1 MKLTKVF
8 TLLGTAIFTAVFM
21 SFSAY
26 AADDIAIDE
35 TNFPDESFRSYIS
48 ENYDTDKNGALSAE
62 EIENAEELFIEDSV
76 YDEDDKVTT
85 PQLDLTGINYL
96 KNLKTI
102 NICSRNVINA
112 DISGIEALN
121 YIGFSAGNVSGLVLG
136 DMSSLEGCDI
146 YNSDLTEISLI
157 DCPNLVQCYFDDN
170 PDLTKIEVKNA
181 ENLRMLGCRNDAL
194 ESLKVENCAGLISV
208 DCSNNKL
215 TKLDIT
221 DCPLLSTLNCRD
233 NMIAE
238 LDISQFNNIIE
249 GLKNFDGMPGDE
261 APLTVDSSTKVIG
274 YDATE
279 NNSSESTQSTHESTV
294 SSETQEK
301 EKEKDSNLTMLVA
314 ALAAIVIAGIAAVVI
329 ILMVKGG
336 KEK

>member
-1 MKLTKVF
+1 MKLAKVF
-8 TLLGTAIFTAVFM
+8 SLLGAAIFTAAYM

-35 TNFPDESFRSYIS
+35 ANFPDESFRGYIS

-62 EIENAEELFIEDSV
+62 EIENAEELLIEDSV
-76 YDEDDKVTT
+76 YDEDDNPIT

-96 KNLKTI
+96 KKLKAI
-102 NICSRNVINA
+102 NILSRNVINA
-112 DISGIEALN
+112 DISGIEALTD
-121 YIGFSAGNVSGLVLG
+121 IGFSGGSVTGLVLG

-146 YNSDLTEISLI
+146 YNSDLTELSLL
-157 DCPNLVQCYFDDN
+157 DCPNLVQCYFDNN
-170 PDLTKIEVKNA
+170 PKLSGIEVKNA
-181 ENLRMLGCRNDAL
+181 GNLRMLGCRNDAL
-194 ESLKVENCAGLISV
+194 ESLKIENCAGLISV

-238 LDISQFNNIIE
+238 LDISQFNYIIE

-261 APLTVDSSTKVIG
+261 APLTVDSGTKVIG
-274 YDATE
+274 YDVTADE
-279 NNSSESTQSTHESTV
+279 SSDSVESTPESTA
-294 SSETQEK
+294 SSKPQEK
-301 EKEKDSNLTMLVA
+301 EKGSNTAMLVVI
-314 ALAAIVIAGIAAVVI
+314 LVAIVVAGIAAAVI
-329 ILMVKGG
+329 ITFAKGD

>member
-8 TLLGTAIFTAVFM
+8 TILGTAIFTAACM
-21 SFSAY
+21 SFSVY

-35 TNFPDESFRSYIS
+35 ANFPDETLRGYIS
-48 ENYDTDKNGALSAE
+48 ENFDTDQSGSLSEE
-62 EIENAEELFIEDSV
+62 EIENAAELSLTDPIF
-76 YDEDDKVTT
+76 DENDNLLQPD
-85 PQLDLTGINYL
+85 LDLTGIEHL
-96 KNLKTI
+96 KKLKSI
-102 NICSRNVINA
+102 NVGYYNVKNA
-112 DISGIEALN
+112 DLSKIEALTE
-121 YIGFSAGNVSGLVLG
+121 IGFSGGNVSGLVLG

-194 ESLKVENCAGLISV
+194 ISLKVENCAKLISV

-221 DCPLLSTLNCRD
+221 DCPLLSSINCRN

-249 GLKNFDGMPGDE
+249 GLKNNDRHGDKE
-261 APLTVDSSTKVIG
+261 PPLTVDSSTKIIG
-274 YDATE
+274 YDATADE
-279 NNSSESTQSTHESTV
+279 SSESAASTPESAA
-294 SSETQEK
+294 SSKPQEK
-301 EKEKDSNLTMLVA
+301 EKGSNTAMLVVI
-314 ALAAIVIAGIAAVVI
+314 LAAIVAAGAAAAVI
-329 ILMVKGG
+329 IVMVKGG
-336 KEK
+336 KDDK